1 VKSSSVVVE
10 EGRPIVAGTA
20 LPVAEVV
27 RACHDKT
34 IDVAL
39 AELAVPGLDRATLEQ
54 VLTYCA
60 ELRCRADNATC
71 RGCRMHLA
79 GLGVLTFDA
88 FVDRHAEIK
97 FRSSPVVLHGR
108 GTGTL
113 TAESL
118 EQLAKTWAGEEFWY
132 WARRV
137 LRKLRH
143 GIRRARQSG
152 APPEGAGIQPV
163 FVLVRPQLADN
174 IGMVARALA
183 NFGLEE
189 LRLVAP
195 RDGWPNEKARIAASG
210 ANFIIDGA
218 EAYPGFKEALSD
230 LNWVAAT
237 SARQR
242 DLAKPVL
249 TPEQAVAEM
258 LRRTSEGQRCGIVFG
273 PERNGL
279 ETEEVANADAVVMA
293 PVNPNF
299 ASLNLAQAVLLLG
312 YEWMKQTGS
321 GTLGRVTT
329 YEEPLESGLR
339 TRGSPPATKDDL
351 FSLFEHIEAALDA
364 RDYFKSPEKR
374 PSMVQNMRSMF
385 TRMGATEQEIRTLR
399 GIVKALV
406 HARRPGGDSP

>member
-1 VKSSSVVVE
+1 VHGPSFDKLRTGELLEENVRAITVE
-10 EGRPIVAGTA
+10 NSQPIVAGTG

-34 IDVAL
+34 VDVAL
-39 AELAVPGLDRATLEQ
+39 AELAVAGLTRENLEP

-60 ELRCRADNATC
+60 EQRCRADGASC

-88 FVDRHAEIK
+88 FVDRHAEIR
-97 FRSSPVVLHGR
+97 FRASSVILR
-108 GTGTL
+108 GSGTE
-113 TAESL
+113 TVMAESL
-118 EQLAKTWAGEEFWY
+118 DQLAKTWAGEDYWF

-152 APPEGAGIQPV
+152 APPDAADFSPV

-189 LRLVAP
+189 LRLIEP

-210 ANFIIDGA
+210 ANFIVDA
-218 EAYPGFKEALSD
+218 VQAFSTLKEGMAD

-258 LRRTSEGQRCGIVFG
+258 RRRLC
-273 PERNGL
+273 
-279 ETEEVANADAVVMA
+279 D
-293 PVNPNF
+293 
-299 ASLNLAQAVLLLG
+299 
-312 YEWMKQTGS
+312 
-321 GTLGRVTT
+321 
-329 YEEPLESGLR
+329 GLR
-339 TRGSPPATKDDL
+339 
-351 FSLFEHIEAALDA
+351 
-364 RDYFKSPEKR
+364 
-374 PSMVQNMRSMF
+374 
-385 TRMGATEQEIRTLR
+385 
-399 GIVKALV
+399 
-406 HARRPGGDSP
+406 